1 MKKSLLVF
9 VGLLAISG
17 GLFAQDLPRLAVVEF
32 STNVNTE
39 KARADAVT
47 VRNLVESQMV
57 GTRQYQIITRNE
69 IDQLLANQRIQV
81 SEISS
86 TENIQRLQLQ
96 NISYI
101 VTGSVD
107 AMGDDYAIT
116 VRVLD
121 VSNGRFSHSDSDLMG
136 SSSRDLFNGIGALMA
151 RFATAMATDERG
163 AIVQA
168 DTLRPSPS
176 GISIQVSTDTGGDL
190 YFQGERVATLWDN
203 DSHTIPIER
212 PGTYSLRLVLVNQ
225 LEKTT
230 SVTIT
235 TRGVTRVD
243 FATINISYRVGGPGP
258 AGGIIF
264 YDKGNDADG
273 WRFLEAAPASTEF
286 SSIQWGA
293 YNRDVAGTAL
303 GIGTGRRN
311 TELIVTRL
319 GELGETGRAAQLCAG
334 LNFGGFSDWFLPS
347 RDELNLMYTNLRQ
360 RGLGGFGSD
369 WYWSSSQSSA
379 SGAWYRH
386 FGYGS
391 QDYLNKNTTLTVRA
405 VRAF

>member
-1 MKKSLLVF
+1 
-9 VGLLAISG
+9 
-17 GLFAQDLPRLAVVEF
+17 
-32 STNVNTE
+32 
-39 KARADAVT
+39 
-47 VRNLVESQMV
+47 
-57 GTRQYQIITRNE
+57 
-69 IDQLLANQRIQV
+69 
-81 SEISS
+81 
-86 TENIQRLQLQ
+86 
-96 NISYI
+96 
-101 VTGSVD
+101 
-107 AMGDDYAIT
+107 
-116 VRVLD
+116 
-121 VSNGRFSHSDSDLMG
+121 
-136 SSSRDLFNGIGALMA
+136 LMA

-176 GISIQVSTDTGGDL
+176 GISIEVSTDTGGDL

-212 PGTYSLRLVLVNQ
+212 PGTYSLFIRLVNGVY
-225 LEKTT
+225 KVT
-230 SVTIT
+230 SVTISA
-235 TRGVTRVD
+235 RGTVRVD
-243 FATINISYRVGGPGP
+243 FSTIAELAVGNTGP

-286 SSIQWGA
+286 SSIQWGESISD
-293 YNRDVAGTAL
+293 NIAGTAL

-360 RGLGGFGSD
+360 RGLGGFGTGS
-369 WYWSSSQSSA
+369 YWSSSQVNTNY
-379 SGAWYRH
+379 AWLQR
-386 FGYGS
+386 FGDGS
-391 QDYLNKNTTLTVRA
+391 QFSNQFKRNTLTVRA